1 MLSVHVSGQIRAFS
15 PGLISWSSGVS
26 EIESRGHGVT
36 MNRATSD
43 YSGRTTEKEGPEV
56 TLLLSVRLGPG
67 KGKSRTDPNPTGSR
81 PVRTQHDSNDSPAES
96 FPSPPSSDPRTSRIY
111 CMSVATPR
119 STANSHPFL
128 PPSP

>member
-15 PGLISWSSGVS
+15 PGLISWSRGVS

-81 PVRTQHDSNDSPAES
+81 PVRTQHDSNDSPGPRPN
-96 FPSPPSSDPRTSRIY
+96 PSR
-111 CMSVATPR
+111 
-119 STANSHPFL
+119 L
-128 PPSP
+128 PPPPIPGDLPYILHVRCAPPEHG